1 MFCIEHR
8 KQNNLCI
15 ECILTEIAHFAS
27 LPSAKIQLNRNAALR
42 CSIIMIPVLQI
53 KFSFLQSCICW
64 RAIKYLC
71 CRGIVAGLSV
81 IWMVTQFS
89 PNAWLIIGGCI
100 WLLFTLL
107 FTRLF
112 NSNLDFA
119 EPQNILSAH

>member
-53 KFSFLQSCICW
+53 KFF
-64 RAIKYLC
+64 
-71 CRGIVAGLSV
+71 
-81 IWMVTQFS
+81 FS
-89 PNAWLIIGGCI
+89 PKLY
-100 WLLFTLL
+100 LLAGHQIFMLQGNCCGFVSYL
-107 FTRLF
+107 
-112 NSNLDFA
+112 NGHS
-119 EPQNILSAH
+119 ILT